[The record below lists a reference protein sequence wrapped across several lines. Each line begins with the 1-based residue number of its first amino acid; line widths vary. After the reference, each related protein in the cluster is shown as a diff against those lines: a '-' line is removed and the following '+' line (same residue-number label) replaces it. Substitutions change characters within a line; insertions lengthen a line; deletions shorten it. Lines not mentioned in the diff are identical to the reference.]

1 MTVASIGVIGGGIG
15 GLASAWLLD
24 ARYRV
29 TLLEA
34 NDYVGGH
41 THTLTVDDPRGAF
54 PVDTGFMVFNRP
66 NYPLLTGMFGELGV
80 ATYPTCMSFAASLDG
95 GATEY
100 AGSDLNVL
108 FGQRANLLRP
118 GFLRMLWEI
127 LRFNR
132 AALAFLGEAPAPGLS
147 LGEFLEQGGYS
158 ERFATQY
165 LLPMAAAIWS
175 CPTDQMRAFPFLSFA
190 RFFKNHGL
198 LSIVDRPDWE
208 TVRGGS
214 RVYVERI
221 LARMR
226 GEVRTACPVAR
237 VRRTDSGVE
246 VTTRAGERLAFDA
259 VVFGCH
265 GDQALAMLEDTSP
278 LEHEL
283 LGAFRYQPNQVF
295 LHTDQALMPRRRRV
309 WSSWNYLRAP
319 GESPEGPVTVTYWM
333 NRLQDLPTDRDIFVS
348 LNPTRPP
355 RPGSVIAELAY
366 DHPVLDAGAIAAQA
380 RIGEIQGRDR
390 LWFAGAYLGYGFH
403 EDGLRS
409 AVAVAEGLGVSVPW
423 LQGADAPAVPA
434 RAAAPALV
442 AETAS
447 P

>member
-24 ARYRV
+24 SRYRI

-66 NYPLLTGMFGELGV
+66 NYPLLTGMFRELGV

-95 GATEY
+95 GATEF
-100 AGSDLNVL
+100 AGSDLNSL
-108 FGQRANLLRP
+108 FGQRSNLLRP
-118 GFLRMLWEI
+118 GFVGMLLEI

-132 AALAFLGEAPAPGLS
+132 AARAFLSKVPAPDLS
-147 LGEFLEQGGYS
+147 LGDFLERGGYS
-158 ERFATQY
+158 GRFATQY

-226 GEVRTACPVAR
+226 GEVRTRCPVR
-237 VRRTDSGVE
+237 QVRRVGDGVE
-246 VTTRAGERLAFDA
+246 VVTESGERLAFDA

-265 GDQALAMLEDTSP
+265 GDQALGLMADASRAER
-278 LEHEL
+278 EL
-283 LGAFRYQPNQVF
+283 LGAFRYQPNQVY
-295 LHTDQALMPRRRRV
+295 LHTDRTLMPRRRRV
-309 WSSWNYLRAP
+309 WSSWNYLRPA
-319 GESPEGPVTVTYWM
+319 GGSPEGPVTVTYWM

-348 LNPTRPP
+348 LNPIEPP
-355 RPGSVIAELAY
+355 RPETVIAELAY
-366 DHPVLDAGAIAAQA
+366 DHPVFDSAALAAQG
-380 RIGEIQGRDR
+380 RIAEIQGRER

-423 LQGADAPAVPA
+423 MQDADARPAALRGPA
-434 RAAAPALV
+434 PGLV